1 MHSHREFLETQF
13 YPYKWAIRE
22 KKIWFSL
29 VVFFFFI
36 TSSVSTIQFNPDWFP
51 QRPTWQEGQP
61 LFLLLPHHCGT
72 NRTYLMGPRGRA
84 HALLRW
90 RAAPRQSAWRL
101 DAAALA
107 LLWICWSWPSWRS
120 QLVSAGK
127 HSGRRSATARA
138 LGCCSQSASTMTFLR
153 CAPFR
158 RARGRKGRRPWKC
171 WRWRRR
177 CGASS
182 TATGSGEVLRGENNR
197 QRSAKGPLFHCS
209 LNPSTLC
216 IYCMYIWHSFVLL
229 VFMLL
234 TLLPGC
240 RCNDLLLVFTDDVY
254 LLLYVHSTNE
264 IFDPTLFV
272 CIWHLLACTSSRS
285 VGVGFVRLMKFV
297 SRHMTHLIL
306 AVIYIPTL
314 WGHLEPINQGV
325 HGW

>member
-1 MHSHREFLETQF
+1 MILFGC
-13 YPYKWAIRE
+13 
-22 KKIWFSL
+22 
-29 VVFFFFI
+29 FFFFS
-36 TSSVSTIQFNPDWFP
+36 SSVSTIQFNPDWFP

-72 NRTYLMGPRGRA
+72 NRTYLMGPRGGA

-90 RAAPRQSAWRL
+90 PAAPRQSAWRL
-101 DAAALA
+101 DAAAPA

-127 HSGRRSATARA
+127 HSRRRSATARE

-182 TATGSGEVLRGENNR
+182 MATGSGEILRGENNR
-197 QRSAKGPLFHCS
+197 QGSAKGPLFHCS

-216 IYCMYIWHSFVLL
+216 IYTRTFDTLSSSLYLCFWHFFLVVAVTICFWFSQTMCIYYCMYIVQMRSLIQPSSFACDIYLRVPLS
-229 VFMLL
+229 VV
-234 TLLPGC
+234 GC
-240 RCNDLLLVFTDDVY
+240 WFCEVHEIRYQAYGSSYSSLDL
-254 LLLYVHSTNE
+254 H
-264 IFDPTLFV
+264 PHFV
-272 CIWHLLACTSSRS
+272 RSSRAHQ
-285 VGVGFVRLMKFV
+285 
-297 SRHMTHLIL
+297 SRST
-306 AVIYIPTL
+306 
-314 WGHLEPINQGV
+314 
-325 HGW
+325 